1 MTTRRF
7 PAQIACSRCDAT
19 FAIRELMNLCP
30 HDGAPLLVR
39 YDIAKSP
46 ELRDEIRTRPATMWR
61 YRELLPIDDE
71 SEIVTLGEG
80 ITPLLKSKNFE
91 NVWIKDESK
100 NPTRSFKSR
109 GMAAAVT
116 MARRL
121 GARSLAA
128 PTAGNAGAALS
139 AYGARAGLPVFVAM
153 PRDTPQSIVDECR
166 GYGAQVE
173 LVAGVITDAGKR
185 VAQYIAEN
193 GGFDL
198 STLKEPY
205 RVEGK
210 KIMGYEL
217 LEDLGRLPDVILY
230 PTGGG
235 TGLIGM
241 WKAFDEMEQL
251 GWIGPERPKMVTV
264 QAAGCA
270 PIVQAWEAGKSASE
284 MWADAATFAAG
295 LRVPKPYGDYLILD
309 IIRKSGGTAIAA
321 TDDEILDAVRH
332 WASVEGVFAAPEGA
346 AALVAYQKLREFG
359 FFTADDTVVL
369 FNTGTA
375 YKYLD
380 MMEAK
385 RRTIRPEP
393 PASRN
398 IGGIIGPF

>member
-1 MTTRRF
+1 MTARRF
-7 PAQIACSRCDAT
+7 PTHLACSRCDAT
-19 FAIRELMNLCP
+19 FPIRELMNLCP
-30 HDGAPLLVR
+30 NDGAPLLVR
-39 YDIAKSP
+39 YEIAKSP

-61 YRELLPIDDE
+61 YRELLPVDDD

-80 ITPLLKSKNFE
+80 ITPLLPSTKFD

-109 GMAAAVT
+109 GMAAAVS

-166 GYGAQVE
+166 GYGAQVK
-173 LVAGVITDAGKR
+173 LVPGVITDAGKR

-241 WKAFDEMEQL
+241 WKAFDEMEQM
-251 GWIGPERPKMVTV
+251 GWIGSERPRMVTV
-264 QAAGCA
+264 QASGCA
-270 PIVQAWEAGKSASE
+270 PIVRAFEKGERFAEEFQNAHTTAS
-284 MWADAATFAAG
+284 G
-295 LRVPKPYGDYLILD
+295 LRVPKAIGDFLIIDAL
-309 IIRKSGGTAIAA
+309 RASGGTAVSVTDEELIAA
-321 TDDEILDAVRH
+321 TKEIGA
-332 WASVEGVFAAPEGA
+332 AEGIFCAPEGA
-346 AALVAYQKLREFG
+346 ACLPALKKLMSDGAVKSNDR
-359 FFTADDTVVL
+359 VVL
-369 FNTGTA
+369 FNTGSGV
-375 YKYLD
+375 KYL
-380 MMEAK
+380 ESFS
-385 RRTIRPEP
+385 T
-393 PASRN
+393 
-398 IGGIIGPF
+398 

>member
-1 MTTRRF
+1 
-7 PAQIACSRCDAT
+7 
-19 FAIRELMNLCP
+19 
-30 HDGAPLLVR
+30 
-39 YDIAKSP
+39 
-46 ELRDEIRTRPATMWR
+46 MWR
-61 YRELLPIDDE
+61 YKEVLPQVE
-71 SEIVTLGEG
+71 PVTLGEG
-80 ITPLLKSKNFE
+80 ITPLLRSRLFA

-109 GMAAAVT
+109 GMAAAVSV
-116 MARRL
+116 AKSL

-166 GYGAQVE
+166 SFGAEVE

-185 VAQYIAEN
+185 VQQYLAAN

-241 WKAFDEMEQL
+241 WKAFEEMERL
-251 GWIGPERPKMVTV
+251 GWIGAERPRMISV
-264 QAAGCA
+264 QSSGCA
-270 PIVQAWEAGKSASE
+270 PIVRAFQQKLENAPEWESPQTTAW
-284 MWADAATFAAG
+284 G
-295 LRVPKPYGDYLILD
+295 LRVPRAIGDRLMLRALRD
-309 IIRKSGGTAIAA
+309 SGGGAIAV
-321 TDDEILDAVRH
+321 DEPKIEPAANEMRR
-332 WASVEGVFAAPEGA
+332 VEGIDAGPEAG
-346 AALVAYQKLREFG
+346 AALVALRELMASG
-359 FFTADDTVVL
+359 AVRESETVVL
-369 FNTGTA
+369 FNTGGN
-375 YKYLD
+375 KYH
-380 MMEAK
+380 
-385 RRTIRPEP
+385 
-393 PASRN
+393 
-398 IGGIIGPF
+398 

>member
-7 PAQIACSRCDAT
+7 PAQLACSRCDAT
-19 FAIRELMNLCP
+19 FAIRDLMNLCP
-30 HDGAPLLVR
+30 NDGAPLLVH

-46 ELRDEIRTRPATMWR
+46 ELRDEIRTRLATMWR
-61 YRELLPIDDE
+61 YRELLPADDTT
-71 SEIVTLGEG
+71 EIVTLGEG
-80 ITPLLKSKNFE
+80 ITPLLKSQNHD

-116 MARRL
+116 MAKRL
-121 GARSLAA
+121 GARTLAA

-193 GGFDL
+193 GGFDM

-217 LEDLGRLPDVILY
+217 LEDLRRLPDVILY

-241 WKAFDEMEQL
+241 WKAFEEMERL
-251 GWIGPERPKMVTV
+251 GWIGSERPRMFSV
-264 QAAGCA
+264 QSSGCA
-270 PIVQAWEAGKSASE
+270 PVVRAFNEGLETAPEWELPQTGAW
-284 MWADAATFAAG
+284 G
-295 LRVPKPYGDYLILD
+295 LRVPRAIGDRLMLRALRD
-309 IIRKSGGTAIAA
+309 SRGGAIAV
-321 TDDEILDAVRH
+321 DEAQIENAAAELRTSEGIDA
-332 WASVEGVFAAPEGA
+332 GPEAGA
-346 AALVAYQKLREFG
+346 ALLALRTLRTEG
-359 FFTADDTVVL
+359 TIGVNETVVL
-369 FNTGTA
+369 FSTGGN
-375 YKYLD
+375 KYH
-380 MMEAK
+380 
-385 RRTIRPEP
+385 
-393 PASRN
+393 
-398 IGGIIGPF
+398 